1 MANSGASL
9 LVQMPHGRAS
19 KKVQLDDQP
28 VEQESNDLSVCLS
41 VPPLWADLRQMPHCG
56 EGEVTECLRNAQG
69 VGGGMHMLG
78 IKHAIS

>member
-1 MANSGASL
+1 
-9 LVQMPHGRAS
+9 MPHGRAS

-41 VPPLWADLRQMPHCG
+41 VPPLRVRQMPHCG
-56 EGEVTECLRNAQG
+56 EGEVTECLRNAQS

-78 IKHAIS
+78 IEHAVS